1 MIELIFLFILKKYF
15 EISLMVETKQVAPNT
30 DIGEKKSNKLNLF
43 ICGRKLRDLDALSK
57 SDPQCL
63 VFEM

>member
-1 MIELIFLFILKKYF
+1 
-15 EISLMVETKQVAPNT
+15 MVETKQVAPNT